1 MAYVRPAAPLLTA
14 HLFPTLDARLIDLLR
29 SLAPEDWERQT
40 IAPKWK
46 VKDVAAH
53 LLDTQL
59 RKLSFG
65 RDGCVPSPPPV
76 IASDRDLVSFID
88 RLNAEGVTVFRRLSP
103 AVLIAWMEQTSRE
116 AASYYASLDPFAP
129 ARIGVSWAGESVSEN
144 WFDVARE
151 LTERWHHQQQIRLAV
166 TELTQET
173 GSPKSERN
181 LRAIMTPELY
191 HPVLDCFMRALPF
204 HYRSMSAPP
213 GAAIRIH
220 VAGDCGGDWHL
231 YHDEAWML
239 ASEPAGAILASV
251 SIPQDI
257 AWRIFTKGI
266 ARDDAREQVRVT
278 GDAALGNHVLS
289 MLAIVG

>member
-1 MAYVRPAAPLLTA
+1 MTDVTPLGPVIAA

-29 SLAPEDWERQT
+29 SLTPDDWERQT
-40 IAPKWK
+40 IAPRWK

-65 RDGCVPSPPPV
+65 RDGYTPPP
-76 IASDRDLVSFID
+76 IASGGDLVSFID
-88 RLNAEGVTVFRRLSP
+88 RLNAEGVAVYRRLSAP
-103 AVLIAWMEQTSRE
+103 VLIAWMEQTSRE

-129 ARIGVSWAGESVSEN
+129 ARFGVSWAGESVSAN
-144 WFDVARE
+144 WFDIARE

-166 TELTQET
+166 GEA
-173 GSPKSERN
+173 SDASSHSSARAARS

-191 HPVLDCFMRALPF
+191 HPVLDGFMRALPF

-213 GAAIRIH
+213 GTAVRIG
-220 VAGDCGGDWHL
+220 VTGDCGGDWYL
-231 YHDEAWML
+231 YRGDSWLLVNA
-239 ASEPAGAILASV
+239 PAGTIVATV

-257 AWRIFTKGI
+257 AWRIFTKGM
-266 ARDDAREQVRVT
+266 ARENAREHVRVT
-278 GDAALGNHVLS
+278 GDEALGYHVLN